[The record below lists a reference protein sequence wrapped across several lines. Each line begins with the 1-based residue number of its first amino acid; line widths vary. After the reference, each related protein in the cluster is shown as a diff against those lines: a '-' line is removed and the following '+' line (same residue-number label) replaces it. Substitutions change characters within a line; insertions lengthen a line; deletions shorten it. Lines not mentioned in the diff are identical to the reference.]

1 MKLFPSQLM
10 KIPSL
15 LDDVLALQC
24 FHNARLLAR
33 LQHTVTQLTLIASSP
48 REHAALARDRN
59 HVILAHSKLKQV
71 RINEFHFKRLNVHVQ
86 LVKVLTSRIF
96 TSESS

>member
-1 MKLFPSQLM
+1 MKLSPSQLM
-10 KIPSL
+10 KIPPL

-24 FHNARLLAR
+24 FHDARLLAR
-33 LQHTVTQLTLIASSP
+33 LQHTVTQLTLISSSP

-71 RINEFHFKRLNVHVQ
+71 RINEFFISKD
-86 LVKVLTSRIF
+86 
-96 TSESS
+96 